1 MSKERYLAEAFL
13 GFVVALL
20 AAHLLK
26 KLIAFKLVVNIGLP
40 SLPGIELIPHPT
52 CGVDAARPSRGVDRM
67 NP

>member
-20 AAHLLK
+20 AAHLFK

-52 CGVDAARPSRGVDRM
+52 
-67 NP
+67 

>member
-1 MSKERYLAEAFL
+1 MSKERYLAEAW
-13 GFVVALL
+13 FVVALL

-52 CGVDAARPSRGVDRM
+52 
-67 NP
+67 